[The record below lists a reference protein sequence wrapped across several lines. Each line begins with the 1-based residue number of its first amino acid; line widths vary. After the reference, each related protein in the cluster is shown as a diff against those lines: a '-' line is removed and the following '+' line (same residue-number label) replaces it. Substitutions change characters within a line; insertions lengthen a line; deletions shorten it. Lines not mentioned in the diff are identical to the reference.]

1 MVAKLQN
8 NNSCR
13 CEANIEFNLRYKVTG
28 IESVR
33 KWNKDIIDCYRNL
46 QKNWST
52 FTCNFESFEEYEW
65 DCSSA
70 LQLEYPQ

>member
-13 CEANIEFNLRYKVTG
+13 CEANIEFNLRYKVTD

-46 QKNWST
+46 
-52 FTCNFESFEEYEW
+52 
-65 DCSSA
+65 
-70 LQLEYPQ
+70 